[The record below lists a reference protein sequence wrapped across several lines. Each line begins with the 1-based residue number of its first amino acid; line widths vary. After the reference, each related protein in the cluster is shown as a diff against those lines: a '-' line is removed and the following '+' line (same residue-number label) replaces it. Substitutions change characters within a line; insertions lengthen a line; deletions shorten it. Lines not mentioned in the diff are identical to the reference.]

1 MGLQFIISLLMS
13 KSVRYNFMLNE
24 HNVDIRIRYNLLDQN
39 IVSNEN
45 KKLNVS

>member
-1 MGLQFIISLLMS
+1 
-13 KSVRYNFMLNE
+13 MLNE